1 MMYYLALSA
10 YPKWLFLVDDDGKH
24 QAMDV
29 RVGKAVD
36 VVG

>member
-1 MMYYLALSA
+1 MLYYLGLVV
-10 YPKWLFLVDDDGKH
+10 YPKWLFTIDDKGENV
-24 QAMDV
+24 AMDV